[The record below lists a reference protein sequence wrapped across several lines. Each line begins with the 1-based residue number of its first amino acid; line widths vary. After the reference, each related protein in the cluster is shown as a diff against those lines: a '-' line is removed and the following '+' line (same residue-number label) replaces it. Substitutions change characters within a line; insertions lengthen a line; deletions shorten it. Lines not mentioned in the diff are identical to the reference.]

1 MGLLKFLGISRWG
14 FSFLEFLDFLNCI
27 YRWLFE
33 TLEILA
39 MSMVSLKQCYDNL
52 STGFGNIWLLIFD

>member
-14 FSFLEFLDFLNCI
+14 FSFLDFLNCI

-39 MSMVSLKQCYDNL
+39 MSMGSLKQCYDIL